1 MFFDNEDIIEK
12 LLSLKGL
19 TLNNSVLPKV
29 IDVFKKISKTK
40 IVTVA
45 GTNGKGT
52 TVHLLASIL
61 SFKNITNI
69 AHLSPHI
76 VNPNERI
83 RINNNDISNPFLNFL
98 LLKTLDLVSKKK
110 LQLNYYSIFFLCV
123 IEAVFILKPK
133 WLILEVGIGGRLD
146 LANVLDADISVLTQI
161 GIDHVNLLGNSVE
174 SISMEKVAIARKD
187 KYMVI
192 GSKIPK
198 KSLDYLKSISS
209 IVLYARRFDK
219 FYKSKLPKESLN
231 CGLEVFHLI
240 SPKTK
245 PSFLPTHIFN
255 INFIG
260 RNQALQLSPVII
272 VDMAHNYSSISYLLK
287 NIINLK
293 KMLKKKSRLIAF
305 FSMLSNKDIKSST
318 SLFGRIFDYY
328 FIPSLKNLDPRGLS
342 FCEIRKKCSLI
353 EKKCFFFDNYISAR
367 NSLIKFM
374 KKEDA
379 IVIFGSSIIVG
390 RFLHDYYRK
399 KDLFRKKTN

>member
-110 LQLNYYSIFFLCV
+110 LQLNYYSLFFLCV

-133 WLILEVGIGGRLD
+133 WLILEVGI
-146 LANVLDADISVLTQI
+146 
-161 GIDHVNLLGNSVE
+161 
-174 SISMEKVAIARKD
+174 
-187 KYMVI
+187 
-192 GSKIPK
+192 
-198 KSLDYLKSISS
+198 
-209 IVLYARRFDK
+209 
-219 FYKSKLPKESLN
+219 
-231 CGLEVFHLI
+231 
-240 SPKTK
+240 
-245 PSFLPTHIFN
+245 
-255 INFIG
+255 
-260 RNQALQLSPVII
+260 
-272 VDMAHNYSSISYLLK
+272 
-287 NIINLK
+287 
-293 KMLKKKSRLIAF
+293 
-305 FSMLSNKDIKSST
+305 
-318 SLFGRIFDYY
+318 
-328 FIPSLKNLDPRGLS
+328 
-342 FCEIRKKCSLI
+342 
-353 EKKCFFFDNYISAR
+353 
-367 NSLIKFM
+367 
-374 KKEDA
+374 
-379 IVIFGSSIIVG
+379 
-390 RFLHDYYRK
+390 
-399 KDLFRKKTN
+399 